1 MFESAFRARSYCILL
16 HLGGS
21 LGQLAPTC
29 RAWRRSETQGVRGVG
44 QKIHE
49 RPILAALQ
57 SGSISTRVG
66 INAQRTDPVARPA
79 ALLAAPFERTNESRS
94 REPSTRSSRHAV
106 LRRMTTYVNSWTF
119 PHGVVWASV
128 ADEIL

>member
-1 MFESAFRARSYCILL
+1 M
-16 HLGGS
+16 
-21 LGQLAPTC
+21 
-29 RAWRRSETQGVRGVG
+29 RGVG

-57 SGSISTRVG
+57 SGSIATRVG
-66 INAQRTDPVARPA
+66 INAQRTDPVSRPA

-94 REPSTRSSRHAV
+94 REPSRHAV